1 VSDPS
6 ADPQAGSARAGE
18 HVDEV
23 VRAAVASRT
32 RGRLA
37 ALSAV
42 YYSGLIVLLGMAVT
56 GTLESVFPAELAED
70 IGEEGEALVLA
81 VALPAWIQFARPL
94 LIRTRYGWPATL
106 LAAVVFL
113 ATGVCMHFSAAGMPA
128 EVSTLSE
135 PVLALA
141 ALVPY
146 SQLHRPLRKLTV
158 AALPTAAILVV
169 LLAPDVGLVVRAPEL
184 FAMLILVPVGL
195 DVVDRRIL
203 EPGAVSTRALRW
215 SWYALLL
222 LAPLCLALLFREA
235 FAGTPRRTVVQVQ
248 EAWFGVLLLQ
258 LYLAA
263 RLALGSR
270 DHGHRR

>member
-1 VSDPS
+1 V
-6 ADPQAGSARAGE
+6 
-18 HVDEV
+18 
-23 VRAAVASRT
+23 
-32 RGRLA
+32 
-37 ALSAV
+37 LSAV
-42 YYSGLIVLLGMAVT
+42 YYSGLIVLLAMAVT

-70 IGEEGEALVLA
+70 IGEDSEALFLA

-94 LIRTRYGWPATL
+94 LIRTRYEWPATL
-106 LAAVVFL
+106 LAAGVFL
-113 ATGVCMHFSAAGMPA
+113 AAGVCMYFSAVGLPA
-128 EVSTLSE
+128 EVATLSE

-146 SQLHRPLRKLTV
+146 SQLRRPLRKTTV
-158 AALPTAAILVV
+158 AALPTAAVLVV

-184 FAMLILVPVGL
+184 FAMLVLVPVGL

-203 EPGAVSTRALRW
+203 QPGAVSARVIRW

-222 LAPLCLALLFREA
+222 LAPLCLPLLLRDTFT
-235 FAGTPRRTVVQVQ
+235 GTPVRNVVEAQ

-263 RLALGSR
+263 RLALRSR
-270 DHGHRR
+270 DHGHRS